1 MKQVAKM
8 PSLVHDTNIVKIAV
22 KYKDLPAQLIEFNQA
37 EPLMRI
43 IQSLCP
49 AWNIRDHDDYA
60 LIFDTENMHQMG
72 QFVTEK
78 NRRDVKNGTVLE
90 LRLSPTKTTQDILAS
105 LKDGNEAEKLN
116 VLEELARL
124 SADWTFA
131 MEFIAE
137 KGLALLIDAIENKSW
152 SMEILAK
159 CLLSVVE
166 LFDHGT
172 VSVDVLTEDFIAR
185 NIEFVKS
192 YDKHKL
198 RDLVSSALNI
208 LENIVA
214 NGSRHTLVE
223 KEFLQNLE
231 CLFQLLADKAN
242 PSIQQNTLALVNA
255 LFIRSQD
262 DATRKIIFEKFCR
275 KGGRD
280 VLLRLVLNPELGQ
293 ELSHQLYVFQARTL
307 GLLKLRM
314 RPPTSTADQ
323 HISDQIKFLRRR
335 AFEGDN
341 NESHN
346 DSAKIYNKKLGFKC
360 DFNPIQDF
368 MDVPP
373 GLLALELMVYF
384 AEHHEHSYK
393 KVVHESSVRSD
404 EHDMP
409 FGRTSIELIKVL
421 LDVLRIGK
429 TPLEQS
435 QDIQPIFF
443 THDHAFE
450 ELFCTS
456 ITTLNRTWKDM
467 RATTEDF
474 PKVFSVVRE
483 QITRTLQSHPKTM
496 VDFTTKISTFTYAH
510 ICKLRQQ
517 ERDSREE
524 VESTAPAIV
533 NLKKKITPEILEL
546 IKQQRL
552 QYMCDGSRFLY
563 RSSNNKNKPYYLRLS
578 PNYKELHYCEAEDKS
593 GQSVPPLDDMK
604 HKYHVNEMRQLLVGK
619 DCPSAKNNRKH
630 QYVFAFTVDTGQQET
645 QEFVASDEST
655 FNHWIDGINVLLNQP
670 MESGTMKEE
679 FDALLSMEIKLRL
692 LDTEGIDIS
701 RDPPPVPEEPDN
713 YNFCFES

>member
-8 PSLVHDTNIVKIAV
+8 PSLVLDVNIVKIAV
-22 KYKDLPAQLIEFNQA
+22 KYKNSLPQLIEFDQTQ
-37 EPLMRI
+37 PLTRV
-43 IQSLCP
+43 IQNLCTG
-49 AWNIRDHDDYA
+49 WSIREHEDYS

-90 LRLSPTKTTQDILAS
+90 LRFSPSKTTKDILIK
-105 LKDGNEAEKLN
+105 LKDGNDVEKLE
-116 VLEELARL
+116 VLKELTHL
-124 SADWTFA
+124 SGDWTFA
-131 MEFIAE
+131 LEFIKE
-137 KGLALLIDAIENKSW
+137 KGLNLLVDEIERAAW
-152 SMEILAK
+152 SLEILSY
-159 CLLSVVE
+159 CLLAVVE

-172 VSVDVLTEDFIAR
+172 VSVDVLTEKFIER
-185 NIEFVKS
+185 NIEFVKNF
-192 YDKHKL
+192 DKHKL
-198 RDLVSSALNI
+198 KDIVASALNI

-214 NGSRHTLVE
+214 NGSKHGLIE

-231 CLFQLLADKAN
+231 CLIQLLSDKAN

-255 LFIRSQD
+255 LFIRSGD
-262 DATRKIIFEKFCR
+262 DATRKVIVEKFCR
-275 KGGRD
+275 TRCRD

-314 RPPTSTADQ
+314 RPPSNTTDQ
-323 HISDQIKFLRRR
+323 HISEQIKFLRRR
-335 AFEGDN
+335 AFEGDT

-346 DSAKIYNKKLGFKC
+346 DAAKVYNKKLGFKC
-360 DFNPIQDF
+360 DFNPVQDF
-368 MDVPP
+368 MEVPP

-384 AEHHEHSYK
+384 AEHHEHNYK

-421 LDVLRIGK
+421 VDVLRIGQQ
-429 TPLEQS
+429 PLEQG

-450 ELFCTS
+450 ELFCTC
-456 ITTLNRTWKDM
+456 INTLNRTWKDM

-496 VDFTTKISTFTYAH
+496 VDFTTKINTFTYAH

-552 QYMCDGSRFLY
+552 QYMGDGSRFLY
-563 RSSNNKNKPYYLRLS
+563 RSSNNKNKPCYLRLS
-578 PNYKELHYCEAEDKS
+578 PNHKELHYCEADDKA
-593 GQSVPPLDDMK
+593 GQSVPPLEDMK
-604 HKYHVNEMRQLLVGK
+604 HKYHVNEIRQLLVGK
-619 DCPSAKNNRKH
+619 DCPSAKSRKH
-630 QYVFAFTVDTGQQET
+630 QFLFAFTVDSGQPET
-645 QEFVASDEST
+645 QEFIASDEST

-670 MESGTMKEE
+670 MESNLKQEE
-679 FDALLSMEIKLRL
+679 YDALLSMEIKLRL

-701 RDPPPVPEEPDN
+701 KDPPPVPEEPDN